1 MQYPC
6 IKSAPNGTTYL
17 EFIEVDG
24 KAQDYI
30 SGTPQIK
37 ASDPV
42 RVGEWVFVQLS
53 AGWVGDWHVAPRKQF
68 VIGFSGELHFETSD
82 GQTFVLLPGGLLVN
96 EDTTGEGHFSRVP
109 SGADWSGALVSME

>member
-1 MQYPC
+1 MGRVRCGPQRIDLDAELTTAKSNLLARREQPVHPISGHLLDVAISYCCAQLLTREFATCRKDDPMQYPC

-53 AGWVGDWHVAPRKQF
+53 AG
-68 VIGFSGELHFETSD
+68 
-82 GQTFVLLPGGLLVN
+82 
-96 EDTTGEGHFSRVP
+96 
-109 SGADWSGALVSME
+109 